1 MAVDKE
7 VIQLT
12 RHEKA
17 TAIADKLRNIRLDV
31 VVTAEDVLLKCE
43 NDEEL
48 NFYFHWCCNCI

>member
-31 VVTAEDVLLKCE
+31 IVTAEDVLTKCRSA
-43 NDEEL
+43 EEL
-48 NFYFHWCCNCI
+48 GPIMRC